1 MVACPSSLPHLHPAC
16 FHRSFHPLELLLGIR
31 SLYFPLGVNT
41 ILSIVEG
48 WEKMGGREKE
58 KLEGK
63 SQREGEEGGGNV
75 VGGVERN
82 VFTLCHS

>member
-1 MVACPSSLPHLHPAC
+1 M
-16 FHRSFHPLELLLGIR
+16 
-31 SLYFPLGVNT
+31 NT
-41 ILSIVEG
+41 IFSIVEG

-75 VGGVERN
+75 EGGGVERN